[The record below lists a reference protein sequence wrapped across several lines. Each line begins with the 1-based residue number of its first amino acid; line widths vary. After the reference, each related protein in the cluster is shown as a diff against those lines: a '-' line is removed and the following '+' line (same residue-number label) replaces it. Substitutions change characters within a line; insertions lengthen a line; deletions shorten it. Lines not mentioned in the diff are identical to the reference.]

1 MPYTLKDKLVIG
13 ISTRA
18 LFDLSEANDVFEREG
33 LEAYERYQL
42 EREREQLA
50 PGTGFA
56 LVKAF
61 LAINEKAGRPLID
74 VVLISR
80 NSAESGLRVF
90 NSIEAYG
97 LSIERGAFRGG
108 RDPWSV
114 LRGFNCSLF
123 LSAEPAAVVE
133 ALRAGV
139 PAALALAPPAP
150 ADEPTADISEVRIA
164 FDGDAVLF
172 TDSSEQVYQRE
183 GLEAFQEH
191 ELDRIYQPMDPGPFA
206 PFLRALSRVQA
217 EFPPGESP
225 IRTALVTARNAP
237 AHKRVIHTLRSWGV
251 RVDEAYFL
259 GGMEKTPVL
268 EVFKPHIYFD
278 DQTAHLEAARAT
290 VPSAHVITEARQL
303 AVFESIPELSSPLS
317 PVVVIPPIGRSVS
330 NGANRA
336 KRANGRK
343 GAKGAK
349 SAVGAKAGGDAARLD
364 GRGREPQRLASATV
378 APKEPAATRR

>member
-1 MPYTLKDKLVIG
+1 MVCGAMPISLKDQLVIG

-33 LEAYERYQL
+33 VKAFERYQ
-42 EREREQLA
+42 REHEHEQLT

-61 LAINEKAGRPLID
+61 LAINEKAGRKLVD

-90 NSIEAYG
+90 NSIDAYG
-97 LSIERGAFRGG
+97 LPIERGAFRSG

-114 LRGFNCSLF
+114 LGAFNCSLF

-139 PAALALAPPAP
+139 PAALALTPPTP
-150 ADEPTADISEVRIA
+150 GGERVADISEVRIA

-172 TDSSEQVYQRE
+172 TDASEQVYRRE

-191 ELDRIYQPMDPGPFA
+191 ELDRVHQPMDPGPFA

-217 EFPPGESP
+217 QFPAGEAP

-290 VPSAHVITEARQL
+290 VPSAHVINEAGQL
-303 AVFESIPELSSPLS
+303 AAFDSVPELASPLA
-317 PVVVIPPIGRSVS
+317 PVVVIPPM
-330 NGANRA
+330 
-336 KRANGRK
+336 
-343 GAKGAK
+343 
-349 SAVGAKAGGDAARLD
+349 AR
-364 GRGREPQRLASATV
+364 GWPSG
-378 APKEPAATRR
+378 PAW

>member
-1 MPYTLKDKLVIG
+1 MVCGAMPLSLKDKLVIG

-33 LEAYERYQL
+33 VKAFERYQL
-42 EREREQLA
+42 EHEHEQLS

-61 LAINEKAGRPLID
+61 LAINEKAGRNLVD

-90 NSIEAYG
+90 NSIDAYG
-97 LSIERGAFRGG
+97 LPIERGAFRSG

-114 LRGFNCSLF
+114 LGAFNCSLF
-123 LSAEPAAVVE
+123 LSAEPGAVVE

-139 PAALALAPPAP
+139 PAALALTPPTP
-150 ADEPTADISEVRIA
+150 GGGPVADISEVRIA

-172 TDSSEQVYQRE
+172 TDASEQVYQRE

-191 ELDRIYQPMDPGPFA
+191 ELDRVHQPMDPGPFA

-217 EFPPGESP
+217 QFPPGEAP

-237 AHKRVIHTLRSWGV
+237 AHKRVIHTLRSWDV
-251 RVDEAYFL
+251 RVDEAFFL

-290 VPSAHVITEARQL
+290 VPSAHVINEAGQL
-303 AVFESIPELSSPLS
+303 AAFDSVPELASPLA
-317 PVVVIPPIGRSVS
+317 PVVVIPPMGRPT
-330 NGANRA
+330 
-336 KRANGRK
+336 
-343 GAKGAK
+343 
-349 SAVGAKAGGDAARLD
+349 GDSSPEAARRPAASAD
-364 GRGREPQRLASATV
+364 GRTAPRIADLARRRTPVRSGR
-378 APKEPAATRR
+378 